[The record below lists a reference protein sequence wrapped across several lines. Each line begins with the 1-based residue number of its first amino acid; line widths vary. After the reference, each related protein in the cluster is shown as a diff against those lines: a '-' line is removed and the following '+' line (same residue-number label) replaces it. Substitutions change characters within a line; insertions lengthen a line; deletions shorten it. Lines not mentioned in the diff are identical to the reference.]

1 MLHST
6 KKLQGM
12 KVVATDGDAGTVE
25 DVYFDD
31 EKWVIRHLQIDT
43 GGWLTGRKV
52 LVSPIAV
59 IETDWDEKHLH
70 INLTRQDIQD
80 GPGIDSHKPVSRQH
94 EEDVYRHFGYPYYW
108 SGPYLWGYT
117 VFPALIDREPFI
129 EPPPQQVDEEPERS
143 AEEIHLRCCDEVL
156 GYDIHATNDVIG
168 HVDDFLFDDE
178 DWSIRLV
185 VVDTRNW
192 WPGKHVLIP
201 PQRVTQ
207 VSWEEKEVMVDV
219 TREDIEQSP
228 EYDPASP
235 PEVVPGNLYRR
246 TGRPHDEP

>member
-1 MLHST
+1 
-6 KKLQGM
+6 M
-12 KVVATDGDAGTVE
+12 KIVATDGDAGTVE

-59 IETDWDEKHLH
+59 TETDWDEERMH
-70 INLTRQDIQD
+70 INLTREEIRN
-80 GPGIDSHKPVSRQH
+80 GPGIDSHKPVSRRH

-108 SGPYLWGYT
+108 TGPYLWGYT
-117 VFPALIDREPFI
+117 VFPALIDQEQMEAAR
-129 EPPPQQVDEEPERS
+129 QQAQGEAQEED
-143 AEEIHLRCCDEVL
+143 AEEIHLRCCDEVI
-156 GYDIHATNDVIG
+156 GYDIHATNDIIG

-178 DWSIRLV
+178 DWSIRLM

-192 WPGKHVLIP
+192 WPGKHVMIP
-201 PQRVTQ
+201 PQRVSQ
-207 VSWEEKEVMVDV
+207 VSWEEKEVVVNV
-219 TREDIEQSP
+219 TREEIEHSP

-235 PEVVPGNLYRR
+235 PEVAPGDLYRR
-246 TGRPHDEP
+246 APPPDAQ